1 MAGLSGGIA
10 MKTKPLDECPELLEE
25 LRAQVRKQYRE
36 VRAEQQR
43 QKMLAVK
50 ATKSQ
55 NVELMAV
62 K

>member
-1 MAGLSGGIA
+1 